1 MAHGCDVMDVYFGNL
16 PFSFREEH
24 LRDLAAPFGDVGS
37 IRIVTDRDTG
47 RSRGFAFVTF
57 VDDAAAKAAI
67 AGLNG
72 HEIEG
77 RALVVNEA
85 QPRPER
91 GGRPRGQGGIGRGRE
106 GGGFGGRGGRY

>member
-1 MAHGCDVMDVYFGNL
+1 MDVYIGNL
-16 PFSFREEH
+16 PFSYREEH
-24 LRDLAAPFGDVGS
+24 LRDLLAPFSGVGS

-57 VDDAAAKAAI
+57 DDDAAAKAAI
-67 AGLNG
+67 AKLSG
-72 HEIEG
+72 HEVEG

-91 GGRPRGQGGIGRGRE
+91 FGRPRGQGGIGRGRE
-106 GGGFGGRGGRY
+106 SGGWGGRGGRY